1 MLSRVNLSRKRIIT
15 QRIVSFLLIL
25 FMVYSYFLILNKNML
40 IIDGYFH
47 IGRIKEIRYAF
58 LHWELPNFLNFQ
70 SFFGVG
76 QAINAMY
83 PDITLWPFVLL
94 TLFLSPT
101 HQVAMIKLLM
111 IVGLLVVTYISLY
124 KHNIPTDI
132 SLYSSILFTVISIYT
147 ASFGIINI
155 FSPSDLI
162 IYIFIVPISF
172 TVYSILSTDQIDKS
186 LIVKFA
192 LIIILILYSHFL
204 TIIVLGFVMLGIML
218 IKIVTRNFNIAAILN
233 ILMAGVVS
241 LVGCVPIIYRY
252 ILFTKSGLVMP
263 YHQGNIELLH
273 RHFPYMEKTEFLTLV
288 FLSVGLFLL
297 LGKKNNKSYYIQL
310 LIIEIYI
317 YILGSGIFPWK
328 LFNAVPLVNNLQFPE
343 RFQIYLYVIPV
354 LMLADLTK
362 KHFKLGIII
371 MLFLTIVGSV
381 IVIKSYFQT
390 SCVSLNNNNYASV
403 GKVAGKLHKNDIR
416 INQDFYYYDY
426 YPSAMPNSYRG
437 TWYMSSKGRESLIN
451 PKIKGSNKAVEIDK
465 KSINN
470 GIQISAQHD
479 IKSNSDII
487 LPVLGYKG
495 LSYQTAINGRN
506 VSNHID
512 GMNLA
517 INAHKLNPQDKITV
531 KFHNP
536 LIYSWMIAIALLYDL
551 ALIIYLRFI
560 TLKSKSSKKQGR
572 VNVSASGQ

>member
-101 HQVAMIKLLM
+101 HQVAMIKLLI

-328 LFNAVPLVNNLQFPE
+328 LFNAVPLVNDLQFPE

-437 TWYMSSKGRESLIN
+437 TWCMSSKGRESLIN

-560 TLKSKSSKKQGR
+560 TLKSSKKQGR

>member
-101 HQVAMIKLLM
+101 HQVAMIKLLI

-328 LFNAVPLVNNLQFPE
+328 LFNAVPLVNDLQFPE

-426 YPSAMPNSYRG
+426 YPSAMPNPYRG

-560 TLKSKSSKKQGR
+560 TLKSSKKQGR

>member
-147 ASFGIINI
+147 VSFGIINI

-252 ILFTKSGLVMP
+252 ILFTKFGLVMP

-328 LFNAVPLVNNLQFPE
+328 LFNAVPLVNDLQFPE

-560 TLKSKSSKKQGR
+560 TLKSSKKQGR

>member
-1 MLSRVNLSRKRIIT
+1 
-15 QRIVSFLLIL
+15 
-25 FMVYSYFLILNKNML
+25 MVYSYFLILNKNML

-101 HQVAMIKLLM
+101 HQVAMIKLLI

-297 LGKKNNKSYYIQL
+297 LGEKNNKSYYIQL

-328 LFNAVPLVNNLQFPE
+328 LFNAVPLVNDLQFPE

-426 YPSAMPNSYRG
+426 YPSAMPNPYRG

-560 TLKSKSSKKQGR
+560 TLKSSKKQGR

>member
-1 MLSRVNLSRKRIIT
+1 MNLSRKRIIT

-147 ASFGIINI
+147 VSFGIINI

-252 ILFTKSGLVMP
+252 ILFTKFGLVMP

-328 LFNAVPLVNNLQFPE
+328 LFNAVPLVNDLQFPE

-560 TLKSKSSKKQGR
+560 TLKSSKKQGR

>member
-147 ASFGIINI
+147 VSFGIINI

-328 LFNAVPLVNNLQFPE
+328 LFNAVPLVNDLQFPE

-495 LSYQTAINGRN
+495 LSYQTAINGHN

-560 TLKSKSSKKQGR
+560 TLKSSKKQGR

>member
-328 LFNAVPLVNNLQFPE
+328 LFNAVPLVNDLQFPE

-426 YPSAMPNSYRG
+426 YPSAMPNPYRG
-437 TWYMSSKGRESLIN
+437 TWRMSSKGRESLIN

-560 TLKSKSSKKQGR
+560 TLKSSKKQGR

>member
-1 MLSRVNLSRKRIIT
+1 
-15 QRIVSFLLIL
+15 
-25 FMVYSYFLILNKNML
+25 MVYSYFLILNKNML

-101 HQVAMIKLLM
+101 HQVAMIKCLC

-328 LFNAVPLVNNLQFPE
+328 LFNAVPLVNDLQFPE

-437 TWYMSSKGRESLIN
+437 TWCMSSKGRESLIN

-560 TLKSKSSKKQGR
+560 TLKSSKKQGR

>member
-1 MLSRVNLSRKRIIT
+1 
-15 QRIVSFLLIL
+15 
-25 FMVYSYFLILNKNML
+25 ML

-297 LGKKNNKSYYIQL
+297 LGKK
-310 LIIEIYI
+310 IISRI
-317 YILGSGIFPWK
+317 IFN
-328 LFNAVPLVNNLQFPE
+328 F
-343 RFQIYLYVIPV
+343 
-354 LMLADLTK
+354 
-362 KHFKLGIII
+362 
-371 MLFLTIVGSV
+371 
-381 IVIKSYFQT
+381 
-390 SCVSLNNNNYASV
+390 
-403 GKVAGKLHKNDIR
+403 
-416 INQDFYYYDY
+416 
-426 YPSAMPNSYRG
+426 
-437 TWYMSSKGRESLIN
+437 
-451 PKIKGSNKAVEIDK
+451 
-465 KSINN
+465 
-470 GIQISAQHD
+470 
-479 IKSNSDII
+479 
-487 LPVLGYKG
+487 
-495 LSYQTAINGRN
+495 
-506 VSNHID
+506 
-512 GMNLA
+512 
-517 INAHKLNPQDKITV
+517 
-531 KFHNP
+531 
-536 LIYSWMIAIALLYDL
+536 
-551 ALIIYLRFI
+551 
-560 TLKSKSSKKQGR
+560 
-572 VNVSASGQ
+572 

>member
-147 ASFGIINI
+147 VSFGIINI

-252 ILFTKSGLVMP
+252 ILFTKFGLVMP

-328 LFNAVPLVNNLQFPE
+328 LFNAVPLVNDLQFPE

-437 TWYMSSKGRESLIN
+437 TWYTSSKGRESLIN

-560 TLKSKSSKKQGR
+560 TLKSSKKQGR

>member
-1 MLSRVNLSRKRIIT
+1 
-15 QRIVSFLLIL
+15 
-25 FMVYSYFLILNKNML
+25 ML

-147 ASFGIINI
+147 VSFGIINI

-252 ILFTKSGLVMP
+252 ILFTKFGLVMP

-328 LFNAVPLVNNLQFPE
+328 LFNAVPLVNDLQFPE

-560 TLKSKSSKKQGR
+560 TLKSSKKQGR

>member
-1 MLSRVNLSRKRIIT
+1 MNLSRKRIIT

-101 HQVAMIKLLM
+101 HQVAMIKCLC

-297 LGKKNNKSYYIQL
+297 LGKK
-310 LIIEIYI
+310 IISRI
-317 YILGSGIFPWK
+317 IFN
-328 LFNAVPLVNNLQFPE
+328 F
-343 RFQIYLYVIPV
+343 
-354 LMLADLTK
+354 
-362 KHFKLGIII
+362 
-371 MLFLTIVGSV
+371 
-381 IVIKSYFQT
+381 
-390 SCVSLNNNNYASV
+390 
-403 GKVAGKLHKNDIR
+403 
-416 INQDFYYYDY
+416 
-426 YPSAMPNSYRG
+426 
-437 TWYMSSKGRESLIN
+437 
-451 PKIKGSNKAVEIDK
+451 
-465 KSINN
+465 
-470 GIQISAQHD
+470 
-479 IKSNSDII
+479 
-487 LPVLGYKG
+487 
-495 LSYQTAINGRN
+495 
-506 VSNHID
+506 
-512 GMNLA
+512 
-517 INAHKLNPQDKITV
+517 
-531 KFHNP
+531 
-536 LIYSWMIAIALLYDL
+536 
-551 ALIIYLRFI
+551 
-560 TLKSKSSKKQGR
+560 
-572 VNVSASGQ
+572 

>member
-1 MLSRVNLSRKRIIT
+1 MK
-15 QRIVSFLLIL
+15 
-25 FMVYSYFLILNKNML
+25 Y
-40 IIDGYFH
+40 
-47 IGRIKEIRYAF
+47 
-58 LHWELPNFLNFQ
+58 
-70 SFFGVG
+70 
-76 QAINAMY
+76 
-83 PDITLWPFVLL
+83 
-94 TLFLSPT
+94 
-101 HQVAMIKLLM
+101 
-111 IVGLLVVTYISLY
+111 
-124 KHNIPTDI
+124 
-132 SLYSSILFTVISIYT
+132 
-147 ASFGIINI
+147 
-155 FSPSDLI
+155 
-162 IYIFIVPISF
+162 
-172 TVYSILSTDQIDKS
+172 
-186 LIVKFA
+186 
-192 LIIILILYSHFL
+192 
-204 TIIVLGFVMLGIML
+204 
-218 IKIVTRNFNIAAILN
+218 
-233 ILMAGVVS
+233 
-241 LVGCVPIIYRY
+241 
-252 ILFTKSGLVMP
+252 
-263 YHQGNIELLH
+263 
-273 RHFPYMEKTEFLTLV
+273 
-288 FLSVGLFLL
+288 
-297 LGKKNNKSYYIQL
+297 
-310 LIIEIYI
+310 IYI

-328 LFNAVPLVNNLQFPE
+328 LFNAVPLVNDLQFPE

-495 LSYQTAINGRN
+495 LSYQTAINGHN

-560 TLKSKSSKKQGR
+560 TLKSSKKQGR